1 MSEFAHEPHP
11 DPDPDGHLLDEFLSI
26 LPPLPTPI
34 GVSRPAASP
43 RWCWP
48 ISIRGLLIGYA
59 PQMLMQ
65 PQLVVVCPLRDQNG
79 GGYDVSLRIEK
90 AYFQSSN
97 QTLLHLRVIDIVHQ
111 PGHRRTKRAQRSDDA
126 DAVVLRSR
134 ALPDGEHFHVR
145 TADLS
150 EGGVAFVTELALTV
164 GDRVMLSIHIGARP
178 ITLEALVMRAEPI
191 SFGRYRVGCEVA
203 AIAEHD
209 RAMVVQIAEAA
220 ESDADA
226 DQRYPVIMAAAFK
239 AGPSS
244 TRSSRASPRA
254 ATCARRPRGWL

>member
-1 MSEFAHEPHP
+1 MSEFAHVPPP
-11 DPDPDGHLLDEFLSI
+11 DPDPDGLLLDEFLSL

-34 GVSRPAASP
+34 GVFSAGGVAEVVLADLD
-43 RWCWP
+43 
-48 ISIRGLLIGYA
+48 RGLLIGYA

-79 GGYDVSLRIEK
+79 GGYDISLRIEK

-226 DQRYPVIMAAAFK
+226 DERDPVMMAARIQGRAEQHALK
-239 AGPSS
+239 
-244 TRSSRASPRA
+244 SRLAV
-254 ATCARRPRGWL
+254 RRYMR

>member
-1 MSEFAHEPHP
+1 MTQVPMSELVPVP
-11 DPDPDGHLLDEFLSI
+11 DPDPDGELLEQFLSL

-34 GVSRPAASP
+34 GVFSAGGVAEVVLADLD
-43 RWCWP
+43 
-48 ISIRGLLIGYA
+48 RGLLIGYA

-65 PQLVVVCPLRDQNG
+65 PHLVVVCPLRDQGG
-79 GGYDVSLRIEK
+79 GGYDISLRVEK

-97 QTLLHLRVIDIVHQ
+97 QTLLHLRVIDVVHQ

-150 EGGVAFVTELALTV
+150 AGGVAFVTELALAM

-178 ITLEALVMRAEPI
+178 ITLEALVMRVEPI

-209 RAMVVQIAEAA
+209 RDVVVQIAEAA
-220 ESDADA
+220 DDGDVDERD
-226 DQRYPVIMAAAFK
+226 PVVMAARIQGRAEQHALK
-239 AGPSS
+239 
-244 TRSSRASPRA
+244 SRLAV
-254 ATCARRPRGWL
+254 RRYMR